1 MIGIILVTHG
11 QLADEFLSALEHI
24 VGDQK
29 NIGAICIQA
38 EDDMEKRRAE
48 IFKAVRNLDDGDGVI
63 FDQTTVTAFPG
74 SSGGGVFLT
83 ERGGDDAG
91 KYVGMLVR
99 GAGETFNFIVPV
111 RRMRKWAKKQ
121 NVLWALDEK
130 ESTPSY
136 EDILKLPIEGSS
148 DGSPA
153 KGEKK
158 SLTEDSKTFPILIQ
172 FKKDTKVPFIGPEL
186 TR

>member
-1 MIGIILVTHG
+1 M
-11 QLADEFLSALEHI
+11 
-24 VGDQK
+24 
-29 NIGAICIQA
+29 
-38 EDDMEKRRAE
+38 
-48 IFKAVRNLDDGDGVI
+48 
-63 FDQTTVTAFPG
+63 
-74 SSGGGVFLT
+74 FLT

-130 ESTPSY
+130 QTTPSY
-136 EDILKLPIEGSS
+136 EDILKLPIEGSAN
-148 DGSPA
+148 GSPA

-158 SLTEDSKTFPILIQ
+158 SLTEDSKTFPTLIHP
-172 FKKDTKVPFIGPEL
+172 TSIRKVPFIGPSISQ
-186 TR
+186 